1 MYELQ
6 GKTMIYRLDS
16 RGRSISCYHR
26 QTGHEYI
33 HTPGA
38 VWKLIY
44 AVKNTERVEVPVWA
58 EEQRF
63 SVQTGENQ
71 LTLCYDGLIGDE
83 GRRIDAA
90 LKLHFQMNDMG
101 LQVWADLE
109 NRDPQVTLMEL
120 QLTPVSGARTLAGE
134 PDNDFIAWPNGL
146 GRRVRR
152 PAYADLSTFAG
163 FRKYERHDQYHTD
176 MDALYPSDAASM
188 QWYDWYTDGEGLYC
202 SSEDTTHQTVGL
214 HIERDAKLNVLRFG
228 FIRYPMIDAGEHF
241 TMAPIDCYP
250 HLGDWHAGAKLYR
263 AFMEEKGGFVPPV
276 NPEWSRDMTGWLRL
290 IFKQHHCE
298 LNWSYADIPTMYDE
312 LEASGLKTLYLL
324 GVGRRRLCRQW
335 PIFPGG

>member
-16 RGRSISCYHR
+16 RGRSVSCYHR

-63 SVQTGENQ
+63 SVQAGENQ

-83 GRRIDAA
+83 GRKIDAA
-90 LKLHFQMNDMG
+90 LKLHFQMNDLG

-109 NRDPQVTLMEL
+109 NRDPEVTLMEL

-188 QWYDWYTDGEGLYC
+188 QWYDWYTGGEGLYC
-202 SSEDTTHQTVGL
+202 ACTSSGT
-214 HIERDAKLNVLRFG
+214 
-228 FIRYPMIDAGEHF
+228 P
-241 TMAPIDCYP
+241 
-250 HLGDWHAGAKLYR
+250 
-263 AFMEEKGGFVPPV
+263 
-276 NPEWSRDMTGWLRL
+276 S
-290 IFKQHHCE
+290 
-298 LNWSYADIPTMYDE
+298 
-312 LEASGLKTLYLL
+312 
-324 GVGRRRLCRQW
+324 
-335 PIFPGG
+335 

>member
-83 GRRIDAA
+83 DRRIDAA
-90 LKLHFQMNDMG
+90 LKLHFQMNDLG

-109 NRDPQVTLMEL
+109 NRDPEVTLMEL

-176 MDALYPSDAASM
+176 MDALYPSDEASM
-188 QWYDWYTDGEGLYC
+188 QWYDWYTGGEGLYC
-202 SSEDTTHQTVGL
+202 ASEDTTHQTVGL

-228 FIRYPMIDAGEHF
+228 FIRYPMIDAGERF

-250 HLGDWHAGAKLYR
+250 PSGRLARGREAVPGLHGR
-263 AFMEEKGGFVPPV
+263 KG
-276 NPEWSRDMTGWLRL
+276 
-290 IFKQHHCE
+290 
-298 LNWSYADIPTMYDE
+298 
-312 LEASGLKTLYLL
+312 
-324 GVGRRRLCRQW
+324 RLCSARQ
-335 PIFPGG
+335 PRMEPGHDGLAAADLQAAPL